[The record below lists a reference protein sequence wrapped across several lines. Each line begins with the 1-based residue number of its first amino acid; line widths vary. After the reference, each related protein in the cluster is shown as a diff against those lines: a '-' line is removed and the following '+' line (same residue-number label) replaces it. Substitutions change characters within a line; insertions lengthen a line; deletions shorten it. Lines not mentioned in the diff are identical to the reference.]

1 MAAVELQKLDQITF
15 METGKKWLI
24 PDGLM
29 EESEDGTLWLQ
40 ISASNY
46 GLCNLLN
53 NGNVGGKP
61 SLKNSRGLQAL
72 LSCRATVFESTQ
84 HPEPEGNVLQR
95 KRKRSSTLPTSLR
108 ISTKQGFI
116 IAKTPARK
124 NEDLKIL
131 YDTDNMSTFCTF
143 MFEEGAECIE
153 PERRA
158 YSSKKDRQ
166 NS

>member
-53 NGNVGGKP
+53 NGNVGEKP
-61 SLKNSRGLQAL
+61 SLKNSRGA
-72 LSCRATVFESTQ
+72 Q
-84 HPEPEGNVLQR
+84 H
-95 KRKRSSTLPTSLR
+95 
-108 ISTKQGFI
+108 
-116 IAKTPARK
+116 
-124 NEDLKIL
+124 
-131 YDTDNMSTFCTF
+131 C
-143 MFEEGAECIE
+143 
-153 PERRA
+153 
-158 YSSKKDRQ
+158 
-166 NS
+166 